1 MSRWFQ
7 PVQLG
12 HLVLAHVKE
21 VTRQPA
27 VLFWGIIFPMLISLG
42 LGLAFTR
49 QAEVERH
56 VAVISDNAATAAD
69 VPRSDVDALLSSRA
83 VRIADTKAGMPR
95 YQLTIE
101 DDAMGRTRFV
111 LIETGW
117 SHAMKLLKQGRIS
130 LILKESGSGGDQAQ
144 AQNQAQNQAQAQGPG
159 PGLTYHFDPLNP
171 EAQLSYLKFSK
182 LMSGKTRSGSSEALI
197 SRGVQPI
204 RVEGARYID
213 FLIPGLISMGVMMS
227 CMWGISYGM
236 IEKRSKKMLRRMVAT
251 PMRKSHFL
259 MALMVVRVAMNFIEA
274 GILFLFAAL
283 VFDIS
288 IQGSLPA
295 LFVIFVSG
303 NIAFGGI
310 AILTSSHT
318 ANTEVGNGLINA
330 VVLPMS
336 VLSGIFFSYHN
347 FPDWSLPVIEKLPL
361 TLLADGIRRIFIQ
374 GAGFAETAVPSM
386 ILLAIGVGFFSLGL
400 RVFRWH

>member
-1 MSRWFQ
+1 MNRWFQ
-7 PVQLG
+7 PVQMG
-12 HLVLAHVKE
+12 HLVLAHFKE
-21 VTRQPA
+21 VIRQPA
-27 VLFWGIIFPMLISLG
+27 VIFWGIIFPILISLG

-56 VAVISDNAATAAD
+56 VAVISGNGAMPEQAGRTEI
-69 VPRSDVDALLSSRA
+69 DALLASRA
-83 VRIADTKAGMPR
+83 VRMGATEAGMPR
-95 YQLTIE
+95 YQLTLA
-101 DDAMGRTRFV
+101 DTDMGRTRFV
-111 LIETGW
+111 FIDTGW
-117 SHAMKLLKQGRIS
+117 DHAMKLLKQGRIS
-130 LILKESGSGGDQAQ
+130 LIVKAAGAGRNPDQS
-144 AQNQAQNQAQAQGPG
+144 QGM
-159 PGLTYHFDPLNP
+159 TYHFDPLNP
-171 EAQLSYLKFSK
+171 EAQLTYLKLSK
-182 LMSGKTRSGSSEALI
+182 LLSAKTRPGSSEALI
-197 SRGVQPI
+197 SRGVEPI

-295 LFVIFVSG
+295 LFVIFVAG